1 VVKVSLR
8 PKAAFL
14 EIRHPKNQQ
23 QGRVRLLKTATIF
36 LLLSLGAGGAALAA
50 QQAQDEI
57 AFRDLYKELVEIN
70 TTLSAGDCTRAAWA
84 MAARLKAAGI
94 APADIHLIV
103 PDKMPKLGNLVV
115 VLHGKDKT
123 RKALLLLAHLDVV
136 EARREDWVRDPFTL
150 IEEGGFFYGRG
161 SADDKAMAAIFVDAV
176 MRFKKEGYQ
185 PQRTIKL
192 ALTCGEETPDNFDG
206 AKYLVENHRDLID
219 AAFAINEGGG
229 GQLDG
234 KGRRIFNGVLAGEKV
249 YQDYRLEITNPGG
262 HSSRPVKDNAIYR
275 LAAGLSRLSRF
286 EFPVEFNGATRKFFE
301 RMATI
306 ETGQLASDM
315 RAILGT
321 PADPEALKR
330 IVADPGYNAM
340 LRTTCVATMI
350 NGGHAPNGL
359 PQRAGANVNCRILS
373 THTQEE
379 IRQTLER
386 VVADSGIRITFVA
399 PPEKVSSAPPLT
411 PAILGPIE
419 RLTQKMWPGVPV
431 VPIMQAGATDARFLT
446 PAGIPTYG
454 VSGLFA
460 DPATVN
466 AHGLNERM
474 HVQSLYEGRTFLM
487 QLIKAY
493 ADE

>member
-1 VVKVSLR
+1 V
-8 PKAAFL
+8 
-14 EIRHPKNQQ
+14 
-23 QGRVRLLKTATIF
+23 RVLKTATVF
-36 LLLSLGAGGAALAA
+36 LLLTLGAAGSALGAQA
-50 QQAQDEI
+50 AQDEI
-57 AFRDLYKELVEIN
+57 AFRGLYKELVEIN
-70 TTLSAGDCTRAAWA
+70 TTLSVGDCTRAAKA
-84 MAARLKAAGI
+84 MAVRLEAAGI
-94 APADIHLIV
+94 PPADIHLIV
-103 PDKMPKLGNLVV
+103 PEKMPKLGNLVA
-115 VLHGKDKT
+115 VLHGKGKT

-150 IEEGGFFYGRG
+150 IEEGGYFYGRG

-206 AKYLVENHRDLID
+206 AKYLVEHHRDLID

-229 GQLDG
+229 GQFDSN
-234 KGRRIFNGVLAGEKV
+234 GRRIFNGVQASEKV

-275 LAAGLSRLSRF
+275 LAAGLSRLSQF
-286 EFPVEFNGATRKFFE
+286 EFPVEFSGAMRTFFE
-301 RMATI
+301 RMSSI
-306 ETGQLASDM
+306 ETGQPASDM
-315 RAILGT
+315 KAILGT
-321 PADPEALKR
+321 PPDAEALKR
-330 IVADPGYNAM
+330 IVADPSYNAI

-359 PQRAGANVNCRILS
+359 PQRAGVNVNCRILP
-373 THTQEE
+373 THSQEE

-386 VVADSGIRITFVA
+386 VVADSGIKITFVA
-399 PPEKVSSAPPLT
+399 PPEKVSSPPPLT

-419 RLTQKMWPGVPV
+419 RLTQQMWPGVPV
-431 VPIMQAGATDARFLT
+431 VPRMQTGATDARFLT

-454 VSGLFA
+454 VSGIFG
-460 DPATVN
+460 DPATGN
-466 AHGLNERM
+466 AHGLNERV

-493 ADE
+493 AEE